1 MKPGEL
7 IILGFLAWVL
17 LINRRPTVVVVEPF
31 PVIPVAPWSP
41 PWIKPVF

>member
-17 LINRRPTVVVVEPF
+17 LINRRPTVVVVEPL
-31 PVIPVAPWSP
+31 PLVPWSP
-41 PWIKPVF
+41 PWVKPVF